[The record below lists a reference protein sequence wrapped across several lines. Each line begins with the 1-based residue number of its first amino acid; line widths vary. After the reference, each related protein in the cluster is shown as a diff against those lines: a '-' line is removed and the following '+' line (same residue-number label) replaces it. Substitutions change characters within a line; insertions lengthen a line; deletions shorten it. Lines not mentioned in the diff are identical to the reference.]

1 MLRSIV
7 PDEDR
12 LLSEDIKIKHTQ
24 FCEGVL
30 GIDQEVF
37 SRQGQQALACILCI
51 FGGLSFVS
59 IVYRRR
65 FRWQE
70 GFRVVAG

>member
-51 FGGLSFVS
+51 FG
-59 IVYRRR
+59 
-65 FRWQE
+65 
-70 GFRVVAG
+70 